1 MKFYRTNS
9 VVASIR
15 QAHADF
21 THVHVH
27 RAYVNAR
34 PILVRTE
41 ALKDLPIFAWASW
54 QKEAAAQLARWREN
68 GGVLLNRGKVTGVEG
83 PADVMV
89 FFECPMSRRYL
100 EQASAAITEQVV
112 IPVAP
117 TWRQHELSVDL
128 RTPSEMQLRAL
139 WEHCQGRRMT
149 DQALADAS
157 GVPMQYVMLMRR
169 SLAPAEE
176 WDIRPRLAP
185 ESAALLPAWEWIGTG
200 RVASKREVRAAG
212 HKTALREMKRLGH
225 IALTKYLTYP
235 ADPPDWIALAAKRRK
250 AIEDLDQIRSLVESL
265 PDHLPAG

>member
-1 MKFYRTNS
+1 MKFYRTNN

-15 QAHADF
+15 RAHEAF

-41 ALKDLPIFAWASW
+41 ALKDLPIFAWAAW
-54 QKEAAAQLARWREN
+54 QKEAATQLARWREN
-68 GGVLLNRGKVTGVEG
+68 GGVLLNRGKVTPAVG

-89 FFECPMSRRYL
+89 FFECPLERRYL
-100 EQASAAITEQVV
+100 EQASAGITDQVI

-139 WEHCQGRRMT
+139 WAHCQGRRMT
-149 DQALADAS
+149 DQELADLS
-157 GVPMQYVMLMRR
+157 GVPMQHVMLMRR
-169 SLAPAEE
+169 SLAPQEE

-185 ESAALLPAWEWIGTG
+185 ESAALLPAWEWAGAG

-235 ADPPDWIALAAKRRK
+235 TTPPDWVTLAAKRRK

-265 PDHLPAG
+265 PDHLQDG